1 MANNVAM
8 QAMYLRLG
16 FSAAAGTLLTDA
28 QGMDTLVE
36 LRILKD
42 EEVDSLC
49 KLLRRPGGMVV
60 NPQANAAGQPAEI
73 PAVGQNVSMRAVTN
87 LKLAC
92 YFIRHQ
98 QRTSRTVVPG
108 TVTLVRIRELRSLR
122 EEEEKHVSPPS
133 KPTIIEENWSKTM
146 EAILTYIQLHLG
158 ITKVPLAYVVRDSPD
173 MPPGIDLRMGEGDSL
188 YASHQD
194 ELTFR
199 APHYV
204 AGGVPHLSDSYQI

>member
-49 KLLRRPGGMVV
+49 KLLRRPGGMIV
-60 NPQANAAGQPAEI
+60 NPQAAAAGQPAEI

-92 YFIRHQ
+92 YSFVISNVHQEPSSQIR
-98 QRTSRTVVPG
+98 
-108 TVTLVRIRELRSLR
+108 
-122 EEEEKHVSPPS
+122 
-133 KPTIIEENWSKTM
+133 
-146 EAILTYIQLHLG
+146 
-158 ITKVPLAYVVRDSPD
+158 
-173 MPPGIDLRMGEGDSL
+173 
-188 YASHQD
+188 
-194 ELTFR
+194 
-199 APHYV
+199 
-204 AGGVPHLSDSYQI
+204 